1 MLRTSSPGRAER
13 TWARLLTASVWLW
26 ITPRWRPL
34 EKQRISPDWH
44 VLLEKLCHISGL
56 DILLASMQ
64 NSMQMD
70 TKWRQMNAD
79 RKV

>member
-34 EKQRISPDWH
+34 KKQRTSPDWH
-44 VLLEKLCHISGL
+44 VLLEKLCHIRVIYPIGINAKL
-56 DILLASMQ
+56 
-64 NSMQMD
+64 
-70 TKWRQMNAD
+70 NAD
-79 RKV
+79 GHKMEANQCS